1 MFGIFSE
8 KESIIIEDELIL
20 PALIVIDE
28 FKEAMNIPL
37 AYWSIDDYK
46 NSWLYSLE
54 DGLNKKNHAALAV
67 SMYQPE
73 VTNFVFTW
81 VIYFDDDIAHIQ
93 NNIIFLDEYNDFS
106 PDKINEFVDKRTIHD
121 EDGMKISEWDTDL
134 KSVLDFYNSLKD

>member
-54 DGLNKKNHAALAV
+54 DGLNKKIMPLWL
-67 SMYQPE
+67 YQCI
-73 VTNFVFTW
+73 NLRLQ
-81 VIYFDDDIAHIQ
+81 IL
-93 NNIIFLDEYNDFS
+93 FLL
-106 PDKINEFVDKRTIHD
+106 
-121 EDGMKISEWDTDL
+121 G
-134 KSVLDFYNSLKD
+134 